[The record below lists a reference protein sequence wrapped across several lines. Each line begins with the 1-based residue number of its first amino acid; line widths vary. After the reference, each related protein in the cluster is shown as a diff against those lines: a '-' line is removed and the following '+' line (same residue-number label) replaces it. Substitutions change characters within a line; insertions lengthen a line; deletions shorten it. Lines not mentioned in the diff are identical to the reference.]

1 MNANIFVNFICFYF
15 KYCIYIGELAQV
27 LKHADITPVHK
38 KKEKS
43 EKTNDRY
50 VIIFPNLSKIYEKLI
65 YNQLYD
71 YYDYDYDTILFP
83 SQYGFRKRYSS
94 QNCLLAMLENVEKSA
109 DNENKFGASLTGLA
123 KPFDC
128 IDHKLLIAKFFW
140 YGVSPSALNLIH
152 S

>member
-71 YYDYDYDTILFP
+71 YFDTILFP

-94 QNCLLAMLENVEKSA
+94 QNCLLAMLENVKKSA
-109 DNENKFGASLTGLA
+109 NNENKFGASLTGLA

-128 IDHKLLIAKFFW
+128 IDDKLLIAKFFW
-140 YGVSPSALNLIH
+140 YGVSPLALNLIH

>member
-71 YYDYDYDTILFP
+71 YFDAILFP

-94 QNCLLAMLENVEKSA
+94 QNCLLAMLENVKKSA
-109 DNENKFGASLTGLA
+109 DNKNKFGASLTGLA

-128 IDHKLLIAKFFW
+128 IDDKLLIAKFFW